1 MNRLASFPHPCALSQ
16 PASRNADRD
25 NEMPLC
31 GWALLDTLLGAG
43 AATGEPYLHTL
54 ARHLSETAG
63 AEYVFIS
70 ETLENQPDVLR
81 SLAIWETDRLLAP
94 RDLPNTPTP
103 CAGIVRGGGGRLSLP
118 DTDLDY
124 PLDSGRT
131 LRLRGYLGMPLTTAQ
146 GQLLGTLAIGSSRPL
161 PDIPLAESL
170 LRHFALRAVVE
181 LKHRQDLRA
190 QSEQRR
196 LLEALCNTLPNP
208 IYYKDLN
215 GRYLDCNQAFIQ
227 LFGLSRGEVVG
238 KTAYQ
243 LLPRELAEN
252 LQMAD
257 QALLRNGGVQTFENS
272 LSIAG
277 TIRDMIFH
285 KAVFADEQ
293 GTPAGI
299 VGTLIDITERKRAE
313 RRVEQL
319 AYYDA
324 LTGLPNRLLLR
335 QRLEKLL
342 ERSRRENKMVGLLF
356 LDQDRFKNIN
366 DTLGYAAGNRTLQ
379 TIAGKLSH
387 FLDRIPDLD
396 EGLVARV
403 GGDKFALAIYPLA
416 TKRRIGDLALRLL
429 DLLGEPIRLGDQ
441 AITCA
446 GSVGIAMSPD
456 DGTTVD
462 SLLENADSAM
472 YQTKRNGRGSWQFYS
487 SEISLRNLERL
498 TLETDLRQAIQRDEL
513 FLHYQPQVN
522 LATGRISGVEALL
535 RWHHPRLGLVPPN
548 RFIRIA
554 EETGQIATIGEW
566 VLRTACRQSRD
577 WQRQGLPALQMAVN
591 ISGHQLLQPRFADL
605 VKNIMEE
612 TNLDPALLELELTE
626 STIMKNPEDI
636 RILRELKDRGVK
648 LAIDDFGTGYSSL
661 AYLKRFPLN
670 RLKIDRSFISQLT
683 TDPEDEAIVE
693 AILAMARRL
702 GLSVLAEG
710 VETTEQIAFLTQREC
725 DHVQGFYLGKPMSA
739 AGIVPFILN
748 HSRGSA

>member
-1 MNRLASFPHPCALSQ
+1 
-16 PASRNADRD
+16 
-25 NEMPLC
+25 
-31 GWALLDTLLGAG
+31 
-43 AATGEPYLHTL
+43 
-54 ARHLSETAG
+54 
-63 AEYVFIS
+63 
-70 ETLENQPDVLR
+70 
-81 SLAIWETDRLLAP
+81 
-94 RDLPNTPTP
+94 
-103 CAGIVRGGGGRLSLP
+103 
-118 DTDLDY
+118 
-124 PLDSGRT
+124 
-131 LRLRGYLGMPLTTAQ
+131 
-146 GQLLGTLAIGSSRPL
+146 
-161 PDIPLAESL
+161 
-170 LRHFALRAVVE
+170 
-181 LKHRQDLRA
+181 
-190 QSEQRR
+190 
-196 LLEALCNTLPNP
+196 
-208 IYYKDLN
+208 
-215 GRYLDCNQAFIQ
+215 
-227 LFGLSRGEVVG
+227 
-238 KTAYQ
+238 
-243 LLPRELAEN
+243 
-252 LQMAD
+252 
-257 QALLRNGGVQTFENS
+257 
-272 LSIAG
+272 
-277 TIRDMIFH
+277 
-285 KAVFADEQ
+285 
-293 GTPAGI
+293 
-299 VGTLIDITERKRAE
+299 
-313 RRVEQL
+313 
-319 AYYDA
+319 
-324 LTGLPNRLLLR
+324 
-335 QRLEKLL
+335 
-342 ERSRRENKMVGLLF
+342 
-356 LDQDRFKNIN
+356 
-366 DTLGYAAGNRTLQ
+366 
-379 TIAGKLSH
+379 
-387 FLDRIPDLD
+387 
-396 EGLVARV
+396 
-403 GGDKFALAIYPLA
+403 
-416 TKRRIGDLALRLL
+416 
-429 DLLGEPIRLGDQ
+429 
-441 AITCA
+441 
-446 GSVGIAMSPD
+446 
-456 DGTTVD
+456 
-462 SLLENADSAM
+462 M

-710 VETTEQIAFLTQREC
+710 VETTEQLAFLTQREC